1 MGWHDKT
8 RLELGSIE
16 TWIESCFSEYKYRK
30 SWRNSAKQL
39 HTHLDR
45 FSVNKRNDLYEK
57 SLQVHLFFS
66 YYHRTVFALSLIH
79 CYLNRKRV
87 PVDNTYTN
95 MIVAQ
100 TAKNRTYKIKSKE
113 REKKKYVEH
122 STGKWSEIRL
132 SFAKKNNDIDKRCS
146 AHDDILYCQE
156 QQIRNNIEWINKYSH
171 LTHTHTNRDGVY
183 VCPLNRNAQR

>member
-1 MGWHDKT
+1 MGWHDET
-8 RLELGSIE
+8 RLELGSIK

-132 SFAKKNNDIDKRCS
+132 SFAKKTTTSIKDAQLMMIFYIAKNNKFATTLSESIS
-146 AHDDILYCQE
+146 IHILR
-156 QQIRNNIEWINKYSH
+156 I
-171 LTHTHTNRDGVY
+171 HTPIVMVY
-183 VCPLNRNAQR
+183 MCVH